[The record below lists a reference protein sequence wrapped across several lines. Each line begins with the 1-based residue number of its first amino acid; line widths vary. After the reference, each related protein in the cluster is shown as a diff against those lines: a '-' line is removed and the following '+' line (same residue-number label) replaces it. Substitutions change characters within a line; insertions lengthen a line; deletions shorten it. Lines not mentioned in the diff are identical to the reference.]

1 MVKLTTSSGESSLS
15 RPSFTVLVTVLL
27 YWSWCTTRSQYCSM
41 SWEWKLK
48 LDLLSVFK
56 ASQVGRFVCIT
67 LTNACLMIWYLI
79 YLYIYLFPV
88 KKNLRVKQLWASST
102 EINQHQNQAGNFSDD
117 GWRVLVLTV
126 LWFVLSDEKRCSLK
140 RITLFCFY
148 LIIHVFEDVS
158 LETVK
163 CF

>member
-15 RPSFTVLVTVLL
+15 QPSFTVRVTVLL
-27 YWSWCTTRSQYCSM
+27 YWSWCTTRSQYCST

-56 ASQVGRFVCIT
+56 ASQVGRLVCIT

-88 KKNLRVKQLWASST
+88 IKLKSETTLDLRYW
-102 EINQHQNQAGNFSDD
+102 NQHQNQTGNFSDD

>member
-56 ASQVGRFVCIT
+56 ASQVGRLVCIT
-67 LTNACLMIWYLI
+67 LTNRCFMIWYLI

-88 KKNLRVKQLWASST
+88 IKLKSEKTLDLRYW
-102 EINQHQNQAGNFSDD
+102 NQHQNQTGNFSDD
-117 GWRVLVLTV
+117 GWRVLVLIV

-140 RITLFCFY
+140 WITLFCFY